1 MNGGITDPSDWPI
14 EFKSLREIDS
24 HLRCPICKE
33 LLRAAVVLQCSHNF
47 CSECIRRHLDKES
60 SCPACRVVTSTSQIR
75 RNVALDEI
83 ANNFGDCRSLLLT
96 TLVEVVRPKPVVKP
110 VPAPRFVK
118 EGSMDIDYDSPQQ
131 KRRRTSTRITNR
143 TVHSSQD
150 HADVAMSQV
159 SLDDDK
165 DENFVLSHHDS
176 SPLRHKG
183 KNVSRSTGPVL
194 RSRGGRSEQ
203 TLSQSSQS
211 SQADER
217 YEPSVSA
224 NQEQISDT
232 VSDPFHSS
240 EPASAQ
246 VLASLSSSTDIT
258 NSTTTTAAISIASAP
273 VPGPKLVA
281 CPICEKGIPEPYTNT
296 HLDKFCL
303 AGRTDPDYTLL
314 YSLIIKQAASVIAL
328 YTKQGTS
335 TRDVVPDTNS
345 SLTKSGTPGRSV
357 GSNSSSP
364 ASPARRS
371 TMQWQPQ
378 SSSNGAAPKLP
389 KFTPK
394 STAPEPTR
402 IPKLTYSLLN
412 DKQLRKKLQELGLP
426 TNGDKTLMAKRH
438 AEYTTIFNANCDS
451 TRPKPVS
458 ELMKA
463 MQVWERAYEK
473 DLEVKESQRRIL
485 EQQQQTQR
493 QIHAAEAE
501 RQAKKDAAD
510 AVAAA
515 ATMESPEATPSSSQ
529 SSNGRSSSMT
539 FVPNQANNT
548 AVNVA
553 IASASAFAHA
563 AKYAD
568 EYAELIAEVRSRLQ
582 ADKEKALA
590 ENNTTTTTA
599 EPAPATS
606 MSSQ

>member
-1 MNGGITDPSDWPI
+1 MSEGITDPSDWPI

-60 SCPACRVVTSTSQIR
+60 SCPACRVATSTSQMR

-83 ANNFGDCRSLLLT
+83 ANNFGDCRSLLLN
-96 TLVEVVRPKPVVKP
+96 TLMEAVQPKPVVRP
-110 VPAPRFVK
+110 VPPPQFVK
-118 EGSMDIDYDSPQQ
+118 EESMDIDYDSPQQ

-143 TVHSSQD
+143 NVSSSQD
-150 HADVAMSQV
+150 HTDIAMGQV
-159 SLDDDK
+159 TLDDDK
-165 DENFVLSHHDS
+165 DDDFVLNHRDS

-183 KNVSRSTGPVL
+183 KNVHRSTGPVL
-194 RSRGGRSEQ
+194 RSRGGRAEQ

-217 YEPSVSA
+217 HEPTNLTKQEPSLPTASDHFHNSA
-224 NQEQISDT
+224 
-232 VSDPFHSS
+232 
-240 EPASAQ
+240 PAPAEVQ
-246 VLASLSSSTDIT
+246 ASLNSSTNIT
-258 NSTTTTAAISIASAP
+258 SSTITTSVASIASSP
-273 VPGPKLVA
+273 VIGPNLVA
-281 CPICEKGIPEPYTNT
+281 CPICDKGIPEPYTNT

-303 AGRTDPDYTLL
+303 AGRTDPDYTVP
-314 YSLIIKQAASVIAL
+314 YSLISKQPASVIAL

-345 SLTKSGTPGRSV
+345 SLTKPGTPGRSV
-357 GSNSSSP
+357 GSNSSTP
-364 ASPARRS
+364 NSPARQS

-378 SSSNGAAPKLP
+378 MSSNGTAPRQP
-389 KFTPK
+389 MFTPK
-394 STAPEPTR
+394 PAAPEPKR

-412 DKQLRKKLQELGLP
+412 DKQLRKKLQELGLQ

-438 AEYTTIFNANCDS
+438 AEFATIFNANCDS
-451 TRPKPVS
+451 TRPKPLS

-473 DLEVKESQRRIL
+473 DLEVRETQRRIL
-485 EQQQQTQR
+485 DQQQQAQR
-493 QIHAAEAE
+493 QIHAAKEAK
-501 RQAKKDAAD
+501 RQAKED
-510 AVAAA
+510 AAA
-515 ATMESPEATPSSSQ
+515 AAAREAAMDSPGATPPSSQ
-529 SSNGRSSSMT
+529 SSNGRST
-539 FVPNQANNT
+539 FVPNQANSN

-568 EYAELIAEVRSRLQ
+568 EYAELIAEVRNRLQ

-590 ENNTTTTTA
+590 NTTTTITA
-599 EPAPATS
+599 EPAPPRSAP
-606 MSSQ
+606 SQ